1 MKVKHITPFT
11 NNVIDFINKNI
22 KTKNKKI
29 ILTFKLI
36 VTDDNIVGDYE

>member
-1 MKVKHITPFT
+1 MKVKHITLFT